1 MRPVCLTEDWQKNKQ
16 EVCPVLYGLF
26 LWHSS
31 LGTAGLSWEPFQTKH
46 AHCSNLNLSRKLLAV
61 KWKLLA
67 AVSLNERGFWW
78 DAYANRCRA
87 GSREFVL
94 GSHSLNHLQS
104 LSVAA
109 SSHSLSP
116 TSPVP
121 RSIIVRVCRS
131 WWGHLYLL
139 CFKDTEEIKYTHWCK
154 RWKNYQRWHGKHAAC
169 TASCITASHCAET
182 HFTHPLIQTWTLCW
196 TYTVSGQRTIWVWKR
211 VRAEPPPPA
220 LPAAV
225 C

>member
-1 MRPVCLTEDWQKNKQ
+1 MKED
-16 EVCPVLYGLF
+16 
-26 LWHSS
+26 
-31 LGTAGLSWEPFQTKH
+31 
-46 AHCSNLNLSRKLLAV
+46 
-61 KWKLLA
+61 
-67 AVSLNERGFWW
+67 LNEMHMLTGAERGH
-78 DAYANRCRA
+78 
-87 GSREFVL
+87 GSLF
-94 GSHSLNHLQS
+94 SHSLNHLQS

-121 RSIIVRVCRS
+121 RTIIVRVCRS
-131 WWGHLYLL
+131 WWGHLCLF

-169 TASCITASHCAET
+169 TASHCARNPF
-182 HFTHPLIQTWTLCW
+182 HSSSHPNMDSVLNLH
-196 TYTVSGQRTIWVWKR
+196 VSGQRTIWVWKK

-220 LPAAV
+220 AV